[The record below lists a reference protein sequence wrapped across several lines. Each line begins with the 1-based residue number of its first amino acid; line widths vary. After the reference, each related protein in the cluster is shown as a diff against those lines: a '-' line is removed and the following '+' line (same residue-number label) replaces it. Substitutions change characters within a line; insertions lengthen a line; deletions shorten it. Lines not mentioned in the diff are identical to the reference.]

1 MKQTSSRRS
10 PPFVVKERLIAR
22 SKLQTAMPAGV
33 CRSSGSRVRFPSK
46 ITLLKL
52 TIPDLPG
59 SCDGATPERGLRL
72 RLKAPFPRL
81 LSPDNHPFQDGLRN
95 PKMSLEIGHN
105 SAHATHLHQDVLA
118 LPPLLHLVGQS
129 LFPPLLHLQHLPT
142 FLGDDL
148 ANSADLRLDTILCE
162 GWVQNDNDLV
172 LVHSL
177 HLLRI
182 TPCELDGHLER
193 YIGSSPPQDFPAT
206 APLQHRRP
214 VVPLPVSRRPHVPR
228 KTRAHALP
236 YPVRPEAV
244 GLPPLL
250 AKAQGC
256 PSPPRRNGD

>member
-95 PKMSLEIGHN
+95 PKMSLEIGHGF
-105 SAHATHLHQDVLA
+105 AHTTHLHQDILT
-118 LPPLLHLVGQS
+118 LPPLFHLVGPS
-129 LFPPLLHLQHLPT
+129 LVQRILYLLHLPNL
-142 FLGDDL
+142 LGDD
-148 ANSADLRLDTILCE
+148 
-162 GWVQNDNDLV
+162 
-172 LVHSL
+172 
-177 HLLRI
+177 
-182 TPCELDGHLER
+182 
-193 YIGSSPPQDFPAT
+193 F
-206 APLQHRRP
+206 
-214 VVPLPVSRRPHVPR
+214 
-228 KTRAHALP
+228 
-236 YPVRPEAV
+236 
-244 GLPPLL
+244 
-250 AKAQGC
+250 AKCAG
-256 PSPPRRNGD
+256 